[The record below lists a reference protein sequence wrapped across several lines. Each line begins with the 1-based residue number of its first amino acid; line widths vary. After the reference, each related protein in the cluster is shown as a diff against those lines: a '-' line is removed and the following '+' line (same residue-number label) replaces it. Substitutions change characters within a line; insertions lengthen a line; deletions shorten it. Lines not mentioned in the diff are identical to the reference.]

1 MIASLA
7 SSFAFGTILPV
18 SSDRPPGR
26 GAMTV
31 FPVVGAVLGALAAV
45 VVWAGG
51 YAFGPGSPITGL
63 LAVAAL
69 LAATR
74 GLHIDGVADTADGLG
89 CARPAPQALQ
99 VMREGSTGPFG
110 VVAVVLV
117 IGLQAT
123 TFPML
128 GAGQIV
134 LAVCAG
140 RVAAVVACRRSVPAA
155 AGSMLG
161 ATVAGS
167 QPLWVAAA
175 WVAALFAG
183 AIPAGSAPWHG
194 PVAVALALAC
204 AAMLVKRCVSRL
216 GGITGDVLGA
226 VIEWTT
232 ALVAVALT
240 ALTSG

>member
-18 SSDRPPGR
+18 SSGRPPGR
-26 GAMTV
+26 GAMTA
-31 FPVVGAVLGALAAV
+31 FPIVGAVLGALAAV

-117 IGLQAT
+117 IGLQAVWT
-123 TFPML
+123 LAAALERRHATVGRGQWLLVAGLGLEAVVLGGRALLALSDSAVATNILQGSVLQTVTFM
-128 GAGQIV
+128 ATFSVV
-134 LAVCAG
+134 LVSSMGFVFMARDRADENN
-140 RVAAVVACRRSVPAA
+140 RILAAVDS
-155 AGSMLG
+155 
-161 ATVAGS
+161 
-167 QPLWVAAA
+167 
-175 WVAALFAG
+175 
-183 AIPAGSAPWHG
+183 
-194 PVAVALALAC
+194 
-204 AAMLVKRCVSRL
+204 
-216 GGITGDVLGA
+216 
-226 VIEWTT
+226 
-232 ALVAVALT
+232 LT
-240 ALTSG
+240 Q

>member
-1 MIASLA
+1 
-7 SSFAFGTILPV
+7 
-18 SSDRPPGR
+18 
-26 GAMTV
+26 
-31 FPVVGAVLGALAAV
+31 
-45 VVWAGG
+45 
-51 YAFGPGSPITGL
+51 
-63 LAVAAL
+63 
-69 LAATR
+69 
-74 GLHIDGVADTADGLG
+74 
-89 CARPAPQALQ
+89 
-99 VMREGSTGPFG
+99 
-110 VVAVVLV
+110 
-117 IGLQAT
+117 
-123 TFPML
+123 
-128 GAGQIV
+128 
-134 LAVCAG
+134 
-140 RVAAVVACRRSVPAA
+140 VAAVLACRRSVPVA